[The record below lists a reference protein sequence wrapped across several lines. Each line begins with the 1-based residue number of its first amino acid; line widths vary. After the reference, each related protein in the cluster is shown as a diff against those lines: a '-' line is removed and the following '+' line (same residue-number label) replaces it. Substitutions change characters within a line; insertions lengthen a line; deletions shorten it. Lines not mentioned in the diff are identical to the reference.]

1 MYLLVRGDAR
11 RLPIADGSVHC
22 VVTSPPYFALRDY
35 QTGRWVGG
43 DSGCDH
49 QQVQPQNRLG
59 RETPGGRGGSFPTT
73 ERGYKDICGKCGAR
87 RVDAQL
93 GLEPTPDDFVAAMA
107 GVFREVWRV
116 LHPSG
121 TVWLNMGDSYAGGK
135 PKDYNSNGWGD
146 PGWKNT
152 QSRDATTIGLKPK
165 DLCMIPARLALA
177 LQADGWYLRSEI
189 IWCKPNPMPESV
201 TDRPTKSHEQV
212 YLLSKQERYYF
223 DAEAVREPA
232 PNNKNTHMKSG
243 RNFTGDP
250 REKRVADLIGS
261 GEPPLVRNLR
271 SVWTIA
277 TESFPGAHFATFPR
291 KLVEPCIRAG
301 TSERGCCPRCGAPW
315 AREVATT
322 YEKPRGE
329 SVIGAAKGLD
339 KSNGWSGYPV
349 LNKRVSTLGWRPS
362 CSHGLDPVPCTVLDP
377 FAGSGTTLVVA
388 EALGRRGIGVELSAE
403 YLAIAR
409 RRLEHPHAAVPRP
422 GRVEHHPLFGDA
434 P

>member
-22 VVTSPPYFALRDY
+22 VVTSPPYWGLRSY
-35 QTGRWVGG
+35 L
-43 DSGCDH
+43 DSDDPLKAH
-49 QQVQPQNRLG
+49 ELG
-59 RETPGGRGGSFPTT
+59 S
-73 ERGYKDICGKCGAR
+73 
-87 RVDAQL
+87 
-93 GLEPTPDDFVAAMA
+93 EPTPDEFVAAMV
-107 GVFREVWRV
+107 GVFREVKRV

-121 TVWLNMGDSYAGGK
+121 TVWLNMGDSYAADRSGTRMPAETLAGGV
-135 PKDYNSNGWGD
+135 NGKLRSPQDLDRGRA
-146 PGWKNT
+146 GLGNL
-152 QSRDATTIGLKPK
+152 SRRNAPAIGLKHK

-189 IWCKPNPMPESV
+189 IWAKPNPMPESV

-362 CSHGLDPVPCTVLDP
+362 CPHELDPVPCTVLDP

-409 RRLEHPHAAVPRP
+409 RRLGHPHAAVPRP
-422 GRVEHHPLFGDA
+422 GKAEWHPLFGDA